1 MKRIIVYIFLV
12 ALCVLRTHAQTV
24 TNVTARQEGQNI
36 AVYYDLSGNAN
47 VHIEVSIN
55 GKNHPLKSISGDV
68 GNRIEEG
75 VRKKIIWHVLDEY
88 GSTFDA
94 RNVVFTVSAAP
105 VWRTFLVAEGAMS
118 FAPMQ
123 GSGGVMIGRVARWGY
138 YAKFRSSF
146 MFASENGYFD
156 KEGAHLNGYG
166 NISSSELRGIMTGRK
181 RNMDLIA
188 DVGAMYNMS
197 RNTKYPVCL
206 YLGGGF
212 GMRKQMWEINN
223 NNWVRY
229 APTSHIGFSGDFG
242 ILASLKGFVIEAGV
256 NTINFQYMEVQ
267 FGLGYMFNK

>member
-1 MKRIIVYIFLV
+1 MFPILLPLAMYSQKITNV
-12 ALCVLRTHAQTV
+12 HAQ
-24 TNVTARQEGQNI
+24 QEGQTI
-36 AVYYDLSGNAN
+36 AIYYDLQGNAN
-47 VHIEVSIN
+47 IRMEMTIN
-55 GKNHPLKSISGDV
+55 GQKMPINAISGDV
-68 GNRIEEG
+68 GKKVKEGKNR
-75 VRKKIIWHVLDEY
+75 KIIWNVLEDV
-88 GSTFDA
+88 GMTFNA
-94 RNVVFTVSAAP
+94 ENVVFTVKATST
-105 VWRTFLVAEGAMS
+105 WNTFIIAEGAMS

-156 KEGAHLNGYG
+156 KDGAHLNGYG
-166 NISSSELRGIMTGRK
+166 NISSYDLQSVLTSTK
-181 RNMDLIA
+181 RNMELVADL
-188 DVGAMYNMS
+188 GMMFNMS

-242 ILASLKGFVIEAGV
+242 ILASLKGFIIEAGV
-256 NTINFQYMEVQ
+256 NTINFQYLEVQ